1 MTDLVTYEDPDGELI
16 DIYTFVT
23 GLEWFEDEDEPRRL
37 RRRTWVLVEDVEG
50 THYPSTPML
59 CPFCED
65 DDSCSVCGGTGEHPN
80 RGDGFVPDEPDQRR
94 AELIRV
100 LMRVHRARQLGL
112 LGATAR
118 RQKGES

>member
-1 MTDLVTYEDPDGELI
+1 MPDETPVEMVTYEDPDGELI

-37 RRRTWVLVEDVEG
+37 RRRRWVLVEEVEG

-65 DDSCSVCGGTGEHPN
+65 DDSCYVCGGTGEHPN
-80 RGDGFVPDEPDQRR
+80 RGDGFVPDTTIE
-94 AELIRV
+94 
-100 LMRVHRARQLGL
+100 
-112 LGATAR
+112 
-118 RQKGES
+118 K